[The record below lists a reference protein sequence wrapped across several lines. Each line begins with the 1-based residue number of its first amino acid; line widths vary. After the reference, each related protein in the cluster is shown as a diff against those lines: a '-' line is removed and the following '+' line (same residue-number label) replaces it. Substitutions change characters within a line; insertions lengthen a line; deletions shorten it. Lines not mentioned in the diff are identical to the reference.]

1 MRAKSVVLP
10 VIVIGLLLGA
20 GCKSSTGPED
30 EDDFVGTWRATK
42 AEYTSVAT
50 PANKVDIIA
59 AGSTL
64 TLVLST
70 STAVLTITDP
80 GESPVVLNANWSA
93 SVDVLTLTWTSGS
106 SGETQFDYTLDGDE
120 LTMTGG
126 HMPFDFTPGV
136 PEEAILDLILVRQ

>member
-1 MRAKSVVLP
+1 MRIRSIVLA
-10 VIVIGLLLGA
+10 VMAVALLLGA
-20 GCKSSTGPED
+20 GCKSSTAPD
-30 EDDFVGTWRATK
+30 EEGFVGTWRATK

-64 TLVLST
+64 TLVLNT
-70 STAVLTITDP
+70 STAVMTITDP
-80 GESPVVLNANWSA
+80 GESPVVMNANWSA
-93 SVDVLTLTWTSGS
+93 SVDILTLTWTSGS
-106 SGETQFDYTLDGDE
+106 SGETQFEYVLDGDE
-120 LTMTGG
+120 LTMSGG